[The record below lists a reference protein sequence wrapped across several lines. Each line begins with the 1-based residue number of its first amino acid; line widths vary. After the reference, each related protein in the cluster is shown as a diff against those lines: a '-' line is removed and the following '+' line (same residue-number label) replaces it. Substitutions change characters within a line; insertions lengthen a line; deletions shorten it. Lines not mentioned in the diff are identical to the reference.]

1 MAQDD
6 FELNLCY
13 EPAPPA
19 PAPAPTRHATSAS
32 LGKSKG
38 LLTKPQTRPKP
49 IPTRTS
55 SPAVKRRPPP
65 PQSEERR
72 SEQPSHQRAKS
83 ESSGS
88 RGEPKDYSQ
97 VAGREPRTEK
107 QRIKP
112 PPATSKSQTPQAE
125 ATSSSPPDTAETPQ
139 KSSGKTTS
147 YQPRSLE
154 EDPHQYHAR
163 PRDLSRN
170 ALSRPQAKFSS
181 SHIFTETPFT
191 SLGLEEKLAAHLEKS
206 RDAGGLGLSSTT
218 RIQNVV
224 IPSVLHDRQNV
235 LMKSET
241 GSGKTLAYL
250 IPIMND
256 LMTLPQPVNRSQG
269 TYAVILTPTRELCSQ
284 IYDILE
290 LLTKCNVAIVSGCL
304 IGGEKRKSE
313 KARLRKGVSI
323 VVGTP
328 GRFLDHIKTT
338 ESFNLT
344 TLRWFVLDEADRLLD
359 MGFGQTILEICSILT
374 GQTLAAPSADA
385 ARTERSEAR
394 TNLQNKWHQHS
405 LHASKL
411 CNHVETLCYLMASA
425 TLTSAVKQLA
435 MPLMSG
441 KGFLVI
447 DAEHERINP
456 VRNIN
461 DLLMIGKDTG
471 RLDGLD
477 NSSRGEKEN
486 APGMGSRLETAERM
500 AAPEQLSQYFMMTTC
515 KWKLSALISFIHLHK
530 HEKLMIFFSTCDGV
544 DYHALLMNATTW
556 PQALDPQTINDRADN
571 NSLKLPV
578 IHSLEP
584 LDYTF
589 TGIFGP
595 ECPMYRLHGNVP
607 QRVRQQVYK
616 SFCKAERGVLFC
628 TDVAARGLDLPKVDW
643 IVQYDPPC
651 ETTDYIHRIGRTA
664 RKGLG
669 GSAVIFL
676 LPSEAPYVQLLESHG
691 MVPLPLSLQGLFL
704 EVSKDIPGSKKF
716 QNTDEMMAVI
726 IQRRVENTIAQNAV
740 LTASGKQAFCSFIR
754 AYATHSSDAK
764 GIFKV
769 QSLHLGHVAKSFGL
783 RESPSELRCKDDTI
797 GKVFN
802 GMYRAEIVESEKK
815 KRRDEKYSLSG
826 AAGKKRGGESKEKE
840 WDRNRNGKKRPRE
853 GEVSSPREGSNDRNK
868 RSKED
873 TSTVKAAP
881 VVAAPVVIVA
891 AKSKN
896 EKQKMRKIGSGP
908 SPSGTFRKSN
918 GYFRKKL
925 RTESRSEFSH

>member
-1 MAQDD
+1 MKKRTIQSKEKKSDQPSRQQTKNEARNMVGSGPND
-6 FELNLCY
+6 
-13 EPAPPA
+13 APKTEQRPVKAKTPKPLATLKPQKPEAGSSSSTEASETLQKA
-19 PAPAPTRHATSAS
+19 PA
-32 LGKSKG
+32 
-38 LLTKPQTRPKP
+38 
-49 IPTRTS
+49 
-55 SPAVKRRPPP
+55 
-65 PQSEERR
+65 
-72 SEQPSHQRAKS
+72 AKS
-83 ESSGS
+83 
-88 RGEPKDYSQ
+88 
-97 VAGREPRTEK
+97 
-107 QRIKP
+107 
-112 PPATSKSQTPQAE
+112 
-125 ATSSSPPDTAETPQ
+125 
-139 KSSGKTTS
+139 S

-154 EDPHQYHAR
+154 EDPHQFHAR

-170 ALSRPQAKFSS
+170 ALSRPQAKFNS
-181 SHIFTETPFT
+181 SHIFTETPFS
-191 SLGLEEKLAAHLEKS
+191 SLGLEERLATHLEKS

-250 IPIMND
+250 LPIMND
-256 LMTLPQPVNRSQG
+256 LMTLPEPVNRSQG

-290 LLTKCNVAIVSGCL
+290 LLTKCNVSIVSGCL

-328 GRFLDHIKTT
+328 GRFLDHIRTT

-359 MGFGQTILEICSILT
+359 MGFGQTILTICSILT
-374 GQTLAAPSADA
+374 GQVLTPPPSETAVA
-385 ARTERSEAR
+385 ERSEAR
-394 TNLQNKWHQHS
+394 SNLQNKWHQHS

-411 CNHVETLCYLMASA
+411 CNEVDSICYLMASA

-471 RLDGLD
+471 RLDGMTGN
-477 NSSRGEKEN
+477 NSADKDET
-486 APGMGSRLETAERM
+486 APPAAPAAGAGSRLEQAERM

-515 KWKLSALISFIHLHK
+515 KWKLSALISFINLHK

-556 PQALDPQTINDRADN
+556 PLALDPQTINDRADN
-571 NSLKLPV
+571 HSLKLPV
-578 IHSLEP
+578 LHSLEP

-589 TGIFGP
+589 TGLFGP

-664 RKGLG
+664 RRGLG

-691 MVPLPLSLQGLFL
+691 MVPRPLSLQGLFL

-802 GMYRAEIVESEKK
+802 GMFRAELVESEKK

-826 AAGKKRGGESKEKE
+826 AAGKKRGGGESSSGYR
-840 WDRNRNGKKRPRE
+840 DRDKDRKGNKDSNSNGNGTKKRGRE
-853 GEVSSPREGSNDRNK
+853 GFSSAGSGGGSGEGEREDGDDRRK
-868 RSKED
+868 RSREETK
-873 TSTVKAAP
+873 P
-881 VVAAPVVIVA
+881 VAMAGTASGAVRGPPAA

-896 EKQKMRKIGSGP
+896 EKQKLRKIGSGP

-925 RTESRSEFSH
+925 RSESRSEFAH